1 MNGEID
7 GLVGIRGKADIRIL
21 FCILGGIIVFF
32 SVSERVNRYSLP
44 GWSKRQGNDAFFILL
59 WEVRNLYS
67 HFKALESP
75 VAEKPIKLTV
85 SLSHG
90 GPFSAEHL

>member
-1 MNGEID
+1 M
-7 GLVGIRGKADIRIL
+7 
-21 FCILGGIIVFF
+21 FF
-32 SVSERVNRYSLP
+32 AVSEGVNKYSLW

-59 WEVRNLYS
+59 SEIQNLYS
-67 HFKALESP
+67 HFKAPKSP

-90 GPFSAEHL
+90 GPFPAQHL